1 MCEQIKN
8 KILKKEMKNIK
19 KGEIKKKKEKK
30 KIEMYKQFAAV
41 TDQDQWWKDFLKAF
55 A

>member
-19 KGEIKKKKEKK
+19 KGEIKKKRKE
-30 KIEMYKQFAAV
+30 EN
-41 TDQDQWWKDFLKAF
+41 
-55 A
+55 